1 MKRAWCLLVALLWLC
16 AASANA
22 ASAASAPIVR
32 TQLTP
37 ANARV
42 GQTLTLSVDVLVPG
56 WFTAPII
63 YPELTVDGVAARLSE
78 QSGGNLSE
86 RIGTVRYAG
95 IRRDYLLSAA
105 QAGRYTL
112 PLLALNVSYND
123 GATVRSTTL
132 RTPPRKFAVTL
143 PAGAENLG
151 YFIATPRYTLTQTL
165 DRTPEQL
172 RQLKVGDSITRRLV
186 QRADN
191 LPAMTLPALQ
201 FGSLAGLAVYPA
213 EPQLSERGGE
223 RGSTRTAERIDA
235 ATYLLRAAGKY
246 ELPALKIAWYDPAAD
261 RLRWASAPAL
271 RFEVAASPAVPTQA
285 PLPADTAAPAAVWQH
300 WVTRL
305 PALAAM
311 LGPAVLL
318 TVIVWRW
325 HGQAL
330 SAWRS
335 VLLSVWRSI
344 WRSYAEAEATQFR
357 RCRRTLRRAVR
368 AGDAALA
375 LRATRAWLSTNGARL
390 TLEAFAARHGD
401 TDLHAAL
408 AAMEQS
414 LYGPPAPANAN
425 ALDRFARLLPVAR
438 RHYLRARR
446 TQRMPATALMPLNPR

>member
-1 MKRAWCLLVALLWLC
+1 MMRALSLLVALLWLC
-16 AASANA
+16 AASAIA
-22 ASAASAPIVR
+22 AIAATAPIVR
-32 TQLTP
+32 TQMTP

-42 GQTLTLSVDVLVPG
+42 GQTLTLSVEVLVPG
-56 WFTAPII
+56 WFNAPIS
-63 YPELTVDGVAARLSE
+63 YPELTVDGIAARLSE

-95 IRRDYLLSAA
+95 IRRDYLLSAS
-105 QAGRYTL
+105 QAGRYLL
-112 PLLALNVSYND
+112 PPLALNVSYND
-123 GATVRSTTL
+123 GTTLRSTTL
-132 RTPPRKFAVTL
+132 RTPPRQIEVTL

-201 FGSLAGLAVYPA
+201 FGTLAGLAVYPA

-235 ATYLLRAAGKY
+235 ASYLLRAAGKY

-271 RFEVAASPAVPTQA
+271 RFEVAASPAVPTPA
-285 PLPADTAAPAAVWQH
+285 PLPADAAAPAAVWQE
-300 WVTRL
+300 WAIRL

-311 LGPAVLL
+311 LGLSVLL

-330 SAWRS
+330 SAWR
-335 VLLSVWRSI
+335 SVWRSI

-375 LRATRAWLSTNGARL
+375 LRATRAWLGSKGARL
-390 TLEAFAARHGD
+390 TLETFAARHGD

-414 LYGPPAPANAN
+414 LYGPPAPVNAT
-425 ALDRFARLLPVAR
+425 AVARFARLLPVAR

>member
-1 MKRAWCLLVALLWLC
+1 MKRAWCLLVGLLWLGT
-16 AASANA
+16 AS
-22 ASAASAPIVR
+22 ASAAIAAPAPIVR

-37 ANARV
+37 VNARV
-42 GQTLTLSVDVLVPG
+42 GQTLTLSIEVLVPG
-56 WFTAPII
+56 WFSAPIS

-78 QSGGNLSE
+78 QSGGNLNE

-105 QAGRYTL
+105 QAGRYSL
-112 PLLALNVSYND
+112 PPLALNVSYND

-132 RTPPRKFAVTL
+132 RTPPREFAVTL

-201 FGSLAGLAVYPA
+201 FGTLAGLAVYPA

-223 RGSTRTAERIDA
+223 RGSTRTAERVDA
-235 ATYLLRAAGKY
+235 ASYLLRAAGKY
-246 ELPALKIAWYDPAAD
+246 ELPALKIAWYDPVAD

-285 PLPADTAAPAAVWQH
+285 PLPADAAAPADVWQQ

-311 LGPAVLL
+311 LALAVLP

-330 SAWRS
+330 SAWRRI
-335 VLLSVWRSI
+335 WRSI

-357 RCRRTLRRAVR
+357 LCRRTLGRAVR
-368 AGDAALA
+368 TGDAALS
-375 LRATRAWLSTNGARL
+375 LRAARAWLGSNGARL
-390 TLEAFAARHGD
+390 TLETFVARHGD

-408 AAMEQS
+408 AGMEQS
-414 LYGPPAPANAN
+414 LYGPPAPANAT
-425 ALDRFARLLPVAR
+425 AVDRFARLLPVAR